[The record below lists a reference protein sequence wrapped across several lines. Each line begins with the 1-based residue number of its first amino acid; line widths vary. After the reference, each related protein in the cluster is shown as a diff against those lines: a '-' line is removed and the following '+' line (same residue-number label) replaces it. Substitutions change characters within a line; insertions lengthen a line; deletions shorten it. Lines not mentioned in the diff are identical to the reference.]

1 MMLKTILVSLTTKE
15 QAATLMKL
23 AVPLARRHNAHL
35 LGLHT
40 LEALLVYPS
49 IAMHIPEP
57 AFADFTASQRDEAA
71 QIKAIF
77 QHHTKNED
85 FPSEW
90 RLISLWISHDAGGCS
105 PTVTISEGIP
115 ALGGWALSTLVGCV
129 CLAGLWR
136 LRARR
141 R

>member
-1 MMLKTILVSLTTKE
+1 MYAPACLTIVTPVPPGESAITPWDQRDQSGE
-15 QAATLMKL
+15 QA
-23 AVPLARRHNAHL
+23 
-35 LGLHT
+35 
-40 LEALLVYPS
+40 PS
-49 IAMHIPEP
+49 G
-57 AFADFTASQRDEAA
+57 TY
-71 QIKAIF
+71 
-77 QHHTKNED
+77 
-85 FPSEW
+85 
-90 RLISLWISHDAGGCS
+90 LLWISHDAGGCS